1 MTSRRCC
8 GSVAAIPRRS
18 WPEPVAF
25 SQSDKDSL
33 LSSIDSQR
41 RVVSGMRP
49 SGRLHL
55 GHYHGVLK
63 NWTRLQHEY
72 ECYFCI
78 VDWHALTTD
87 YEATGAIAQHV
98 MDMAVDWLAA
108 GVSPSSATLFIQ
120 SHVPEHAE
128 LHLLLSMICPLGWL
142 ERVPSY
148 KELQQHLQHKELDT
162 YGFLGYPLL
171 QAADI
176 LLYRA
181 GLVPVGA
188 DQLPHIEFARDVA
201 RRFNHLYGRE
211 ADFEDKAEAAI
222 RKLGKK
228 TAKLY
233 ASLRKSYQEQGDVE
247 ALGTA
252 RAIIKEQQTVTLGD
266 QERLYGYLEG
276 CGKLLL
282 PEPQALLGDAPR
294 ISGLDGG
301 KMAKSNSNAIFL
313 RDSPDEIAE
322 KIRRMPTDPAR
333 GHRQDPGEPTRCP
346 VWQMHLTHSDEAV
359 RQWAEQGCRS
369 AGIGCLEC
377 KAPLIDAI
385 RAELAPLQERALDYE
400 QNPDLVRS
408 ILADGAERA
417 RDEARE
423 TLVEVRQ
430 AMGLGY
436 R

>member
-1 MTSRRCC
+1 
-8 GSVAAIPRRS
+8 
-18 WPEPVAF
+18 
-25 SQSDKDSL
+25 
-33 LSSIDSQR
+33 
-41 RVVSGMRP
+41 
-49 SGRLHL
+49 
-55 GHYHGVLK
+55 
-63 NWTRLQHEY
+63 
-72 ECYFCI
+72 
-78 VDWHALTTD
+78 
-87 YEATGAIAQHV
+87 

-120 SHVPEHAE
+120 SQVPEHAE

-148 KELQQHLQHKELDT
+148 KELQQSLQDKNLDT

-228 TAKLY
+228 TSKLY
-233 ASLRKSYQEQGDVE
+233 VSLRKSYQEQGDVE
-247 ALGTA
+247 ALNTA
-252 RAIIKEQQTVTLGD
+252 RALIKEQQTITIGD
-266 QERLYGYLEG
+266 QERLFGYLEG

-282 PEPQALLGDAPR
+282 PEPQALLGESPKL
-294 ISGLDGG
+294 SGLDGG
-301 KMAKSNSNAIFL
+301 KMAKSNSNAIYL
-313 RDSPDEIAE
+313 RDTPNEIEE

-333 GHRQDPGEPTRCP
+333 VHRSDPGEPTRCP
-346 VWQMHLTHSDEAV
+346 VWQMHQAHSEEAV
-359 RQWAEQGCRS
+359 CQWAEQGCRS

-377 KAPLIDAI
+377 KAPLIDSIKAD
-385 RAELAPLQERALDYE
+385 LAPLQERALDYE

-408 ILADGAERA
+408 ILAEGAEHA

-423 TLVEVRQ
+423 TLIEVRQ
-430 AMGLGY
+430 AMGLTY

>member
-1 MTSRRCC
+1 M
-8 GSVAAIPRRS
+8 
-18 WPEPVAF
+18 
-25 SQSDKDSL
+25 
-33 LSSIDSQR
+33 SSIDSQR

-87 YEATGAIAQHV
+87 YEASGAIAQHV

-222 RKLGKK
+222 RRLGKK

-233 ASLRKSYQEQGDVE
+233 TSLRKSYQEQGDVE

-252 RAIIKEQQTVTLGD
+252 RAIIKEQQTITLSD

-282 PEPQALLGDAPR
+282 PEPQALLSDAPK

-313 RDSPDEIAE
+313 RDTSEEVAE

-346 VWQMHLTHSDEAV
+346 VWQMHVTHSDEAV

-385 RAELAPLQERALDYE
+385 RAELTPLQERALDYE
-400 QNPDLVRS
+400 QNTDLVRS

>member
-1 MTSRRCC
+1 M
-8 GSVAAIPRRS
+8 
-18 WPEPVAF
+18 
-25 SQSDKDSL
+25 
-33 LSSIDSQR
+33 SSIDSQR

-87 YEATGAIAQHV
+87 YEASGAIAQHV

-222 RKLGKK
+222 RRLGKK

-233 ASLRKSYQEQGDVE
+233 TSLRKSYQEQGDVE

-252 RAIIKEQQTVTLGD
+252 RAIIKEQQTITLSD

-282 PEPQALLGDAPR
+282 PEPQALLSDAPK

-313 RDSPDEIAE
+313 RDTSEEVAE

-346 VWQMHLTHSDEAV
+346 VWQMHVTHSDEAV
-359 RQWAEQGCRS
+359 RKWAEQGCRS

-400 QNPDLVRS
+400 QNTDLVRS

>member
-1 MTSRRCC
+1 M
-8 GSVAAIPRRS
+8 
-18 WPEPVAF
+18 
-25 SQSDKDSL
+25 
-33 LSSIDSQR
+33 SSIDSQR

-63 NWTRLQHEY
+63 SWTRLQHEY

-87 YEATGAIAQHV
+87 YEASGAIAQHV

-201 RRFNHLYGRE
+201 RRFNYLYGRE

-222 RKLGKK
+222 RRLGKK

-233 ASLRKSYQEQGDVE
+233 TSLRKSYQEQGDVE

-252 RAIIKEQQTVTLGD
+252 RAIIKEQQTITLSD

-282 PEPQALLGDAPR
+282 PEPQALLSDAPK

-313 RDSPDEIAE
+313 RDTSEEVAE

-346 VWQMHLTHSDEAV
+346 VWQMHVTHSDEAV

-400 QNPDLVRS
+400 QNTDLVRS

>member
-1 MTSRRCC
+1 M
-8 GSVAAIPRRS
+8 
-18 WPEPVAF
+18 
-25 SQSDKDSL
+25 
-33 LSSIDSQR
+33 SSIDSQR

-233 ASLRKSYQEQGDVE
+233 ISLRKSYQEQGDVE

-252 RAIIKEQQTVTLGD
+252 RAIIKEQQTITLGD

-313 RDSPDEIAE
+313 RDTPDEIAE

>member
-1 MTSRRCC
+1 
-8 GSVAAIPRRS
+8 
-18 WPEPVAF
+18 
-25 SQSDKDSL
+25 
-33 LSSIDSQR
+33 
-41 RVVSGMRP
+41 MRP

-63 NWTRLQHEY
+63 NWVKLQHAY

-87 YEATGAIAQHV
+87 YEQVGQLSQHV

-120 SHVPEHAE
+120 SQVPEHAE
-128 LHLLLSMICPLGWL
+128 LHLLLSMVCPLSWL

-148 KELQQHLQHKELDT
+148 KEQQEHPHGKDLGT

-181 GLVPVGA
+181 GVVPVGA

-211 ADFEDKAEAAI
+211 PGFEGKAEAAI
-222 RKLGKK
+222 GKLGKK
-228 TAKLY
+228 TATLY
-233 ASLRKSYQEQGDVE
+233 NNLRRAFQQQGDVE
-247 ALGTA
+247 ALETA
-252 RAIIKEQQTVTLGD
+252 RALLKEQANITLGD
-266 QERLYGYLEG
+266 KERLFGYLEG
-276 CGKLLL
+276 GGKVLL
-282 PEPQALLGDAPR
+282 PEPQALLSEAPKLP
-294 ISGLDGG
+294 GLDGG
-301 KMAKSNSNAIFL
+301 KMSNSNGNAIFL
-313 RDSPDEIAE
+313 RDSAIEIEE

-333 GHRQDPGEPTRCP
+333 VHRSDPGNPAHCP
-346 VWQMHLTHSDEAV
+346 VWPLHQVYSSEQTCEWV
-359 RQWAEQGCRS
+359 QQGCKS

-377 KAPLIDAI
+377 KAPLVESVQE
-385 RAELAPLQERALDYE
+385 ELKPLQARAVDY
-400 QNPDLVRS
+400 QSDPDLVRR
-408 ILADGAERA
+408 ILAEGAERA
-417 RDEARE
+417 RNEARE
-423 TLVEVRQ
+423 TLTEVRL
-430 AMGLGY
+430 ALGLNY

>member
-1 MTSRRCC
+1 M
-8 GSVAAIPRRS
+8 
-18 WPEPVAF
+18 
-25 SQSDKDSL
+25 
-33 LSSIDSQR
+33 DSQR

-49 SGRLHL
+49 NGRLHL

-63 NWTRLQHEY
+63 SWVRLQHEY
-72 ECYFCI
+72 QCFFSI

-87 YEATGAIAQHV
+87 YAAGEDISRNV
-98 MDMAVDWLAA
+98 IDMAIDWLTA

-120 SHVPEHAE
+120 SQVPEHAE
-128 LHLLLSMICPLGWL
+128 LHLLLSMICPQGWL

-148 KELQQHLQHKELDT
+148 KELQQDLQHKDQAT

-176 LLYRA
+176 LAYRA
-181 GLVPVGA
+181 GVVPVGA

-211 ADFEDKAEAAI
+211 EDFEARAEAAI

-228 TAKLY
+228 VSRLY
-233 ASLRKSYQEQGDVE
+233 VSLRKSYQEQGDLD
-247 ALGTA
+247 ALNTA
-252 RAIIKEQQTVTLGD
+252 RALLKEQQTITIGD

-276 CGKLLL
+276 GGKLVL
-282 PEPQALLGDAPR
+282 PEPQALLGEAPK

-301 KMAKSNSNAIFL
+301 KMSKSSCNSIYL
-313 RDSPDEIAE
+313 RDTPVEIE
-322 KIRRMPTDPAR
+322 KKIKRMPTDPAR
-333 GHRQDPGEPTRCP
+333 VHRQDPGEPTRCP
-346 VWQMHLTHSDEAV
+346 VWQMHQVHSAADV
-359 RQWAEQGCRS
+359 CQWAEQGCRS

-385 RAELAPLQERALDYE
+385 REELAPLQERALDYE
-400 QNPDLVRS
+400 QNPDLIRS
-408 ILADGAERA
+408 ILAEGAEQA

-430 AMGLGY
+430 AMGLNY

>member
-1 MTSRRCC
+1 M
-8 GSVAAIPRRS
+8 
-18 WPEPVAF
+18 
-25 SQSDKDSL
+25 
-33 LSSIDSQR
+33 SSIDSQR

-63 NWTRLQHEY
+63 SWTRLQHEY

-87 YEATGAIAQHV
+87 YEASGAIAQHV

-222 RKLGKK
+222 RRLGKK

-233 ASLRKSYQEQGDVE
+233 TSLRKSYQEQGDVE

-252 RAIIKEQQTVTLGD
+252 RAIIKEQQTITLSD

-282 PEPQALLGDAPR
+282 PEPQALLSDAPK

-313 RDSPDEIAE
+313 RDTSEEIAE

>member
-1 MTSRRCC
+1 
-8 GSVAAIPRRS
+8 
-18 WPEPVAF
+18 
-25 SQSDKDSL
+25 
-33 LSSIDSQR
+33 
-41 RVVSGMRP
+41 MRP
-49 SGRLHL
+49 NGRLHL

-63 NWTRLQHEY
+63 NWVRLQHEY
-72 ECYFCI
+72 QCFFCI

-87 YEATGAIAQHV
+87 HAAGAEISQHV

-108 GVSPSSATLFIQ
+108 GVSPSSATLFVQ
-120 SHVPEHAE
+120 SQVPEHAE
-128 LHLLLSMICPLGWL
+128 LHLLLSMICPLAWL

-148 KELQQHLQHKELDT
+148 KDLSVQLQNRDQNT
-162 YGFLGYPLL
+162 FGYLGYPLL

-176 LLYRA
+176 LMYRA
-181 GLVPVGA
+181 GVAPIGS

-211 ADFEDKAEAAI
+211 DDFELKAEAAI

-228 TAKLY
+228 ASRLY
-233 ASLRKSYQEQGDVE
+233 SSLRRSYQEQGDLE
-247 ALGTA
+247 ALNTA
-252 RAIIKEQQTVTLGD
+252 RALLKEQQTITLGD

-276 CGKLLL
+276 GGKLLL
-282 PEPQALLGDAPR
+282 PEPQALLGESPR
-294 ISGLDGG
+294 ITGLDGAR
-301 KMAKSNSNAIFL
+301 MSKSAGNSILL
-313 RDSPDEIAE
+313 RDTPGEIDE

-333 GHRQDPGEPTRCP
+333 VHRHDPGEPNRCP
-346 VWQMHLTHSDEAV
+346 VWQMHQVHSSAEV

-377 KAPLIDAI
+377 KAPLADAI
-385 RAELAPLQERALDYE
+385 KAELIPLQERAQDYE
-400 QNPDLVRS
+400 QSPDLVRS
-408 ILADGAERA
+408 ILAEGAEHA

-430 AMGLGY
+430 AMGLHY